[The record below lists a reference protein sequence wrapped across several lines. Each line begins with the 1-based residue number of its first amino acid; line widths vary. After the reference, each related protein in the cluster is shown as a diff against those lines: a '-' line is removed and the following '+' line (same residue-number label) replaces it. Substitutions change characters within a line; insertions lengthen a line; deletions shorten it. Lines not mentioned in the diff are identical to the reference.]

1 MPVLCHPLSASGDD
15 WFLAAENIL
24 SASFCTGR
32 TLSWRNGRTAL
43 EMPGVL
49 LQGQLGEACTSKDV
63 LPCCV
68 TCAHII
74 LSCKAVDHDFQT
86 VSIWLCLWLPSA
98 QGIQDGGANSAGRS
112 FKFAT

>member
-1 MPVLCHPLSASGDD
+1 MSVLCHPLSASGDD

-74 LSCKAVDHDFQT
+74 SVLQGSGSRLSDREYLA
-86 VSIWLCLWLPSA
+86 LPVA
-98 QGIQDGGANSAGRS
+98 TICAGHTRRRR
-112 FKFAT
+112 K